1 MKRWWQAFWNSLKHV
16 IPVATSIEAVAGG
29 VIECK
34 THKSFYALVGE
45 HDRFWFFI
53 IAWVVIAI
61 LGVFYYSLRKK
72 YPGKNLKELRNIF
85 DNWIYFF
92 STDST
97 LERDSVVEI
106 RKRIGRHGDEPF
118 ALAFVDR
125 VDDHEKST
133 MLLQHIAIYDS
144 TCNKYIKKEPQR
156 EITNKKITKDY
167 YYRSYISRNE
177 IEEIVK

>member
-29 VIECK
+29 VIEFK
-34 THKSFYALVGE
+34 THKSFYAFVGE
-45 HDRFWFFI
+45 HDWLWISI
-53 IAWVVIAI
+53 IACIVIAI

-72 YPGKNLKELRNIF
+72 YPGKDLKELRNIF
-85 DNWIYFF
+85 NNWIYFF